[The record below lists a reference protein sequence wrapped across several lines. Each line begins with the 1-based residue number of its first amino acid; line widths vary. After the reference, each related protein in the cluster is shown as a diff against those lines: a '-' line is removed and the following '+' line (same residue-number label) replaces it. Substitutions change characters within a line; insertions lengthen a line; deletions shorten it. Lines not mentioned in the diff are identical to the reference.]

1 LIAEN
6 ALSFQP
12 AGGKIP
18 VGFLYIMR
26 TFLKGFF
33 NAHFLL
39 ELDNPSQRTDFV
51 MLYQKVASR
60 YVQSD
65 SYSDPDIPEYF
76 YLYTKIKQYGEEISN
91 GVLDGV
97 TGISGAQEAVG
108 PIVHDRKPSIILKM
122 PGDLVEED
130 NELTRI
136 MYDNPY
142 YFTSQN
148 LKFFTR
154 VRDREYSSKYRTL
167 KGMAEEI
174 GDDKGDFRTGKCPFI
189 YTIWKSLGHRR
200 SLNRFE
206 DDTGVRPSR
215 LWSSVLEDHASKT
228 DIQVPMDIT
237 KCLIEATISFT
248 EEVHHKAGKVFAVLV
263 DKDEALS
270 ELNSTN
276 KKKLNENVTNWILDK
291 AGTVKNEQEW
301 VLKDS
306 RLVVPDDTS
315 CGILYGNV
323 STRYSNEEESEELL
337 GRYIHWR
344 NEYYT
349 GNDLE
354 ESLERYQE
362 DYGYA
367 SGKLHSFHEVYSLVE
382 DLDLSSKYDIYFLN
396 ATSVSHYRNKDW
408 DDTIQRSY
416 DYVRKKL
423 K

>member
-1 LIAEN
+1 
-6 ALSFQP
+6 
-12 AGGKIP
+12 
-18 VGFLYIMR
+18 
-26 TFLKGFF
+26 
-33 NAHFLL
+33 
-39 ELDNPSQRTDFV
+39 

-76 YLYTKIKQYGEEISN
+76 YLYTKIKQYGEDIAK
-91 GVLDGV
+91 GILDGV
-97 TGISGAQEAVG
+97 TGISGSQEVVG

-122 PGDLVEED
+122 PGDRVEKD

-148 LKFFTR
+148 LKYFTR
-154 VRDREYSSKYRTL
+154 VRDRKYSSKYRTL

-174 GDDKGDFRTGKCPFI
+174 GDDEGKFTTGDNPAI
-189 YTIWKSLGHRR
+189 YTIWKSLDHYR
-200 SLNRFE
+200 SVNRFE

-215 LWSSVLEDHASKT
+215 IWTSVLKDHVSKA
-228 DIQVPMDIT
+228 DIQKPMDIT
-237 KCLIEATISFT
+237 ECLIEATISFT
-248 EEVHHKAGKVFAVLV
+248 GEVHHKAGKVFGVLL
-263 DKDEALS
+263 DKDETFSRLK
-270 ELNSTN
+270 STN
-276 KKKLNENVTNWILDK
+276 KRDLNENVTDWILDK
-291 AGTVKNEQEW
+291 ASTVKNEQEW
-301 VLKDS
+301 VLKNE

-323 STRYSNEEESEELL
+323 STRYSSEEESEELL

-349 GNDLE
+349 GNNLE
-354 ESLERYQE
+354 ESLEEYKE
-362 DYGYA
+362 DYGYN
-367 SGKLHSFHEVYSLVE
+367 SGKLRSFNEVYSLVE
-382 DLDLSSKYDIYFLN
+382 DLGLPSKYDIYFLN

-408 DDTIQRSY
+408 DNTIQRSY